1 MCSVA
6 SVTPTKR
13 QCGFPPPT
21 RRLQWMRRGRWT
33 REQILAPG
41 QEHSGEIIAELEYS
55 DTEIAEM
62 AVAGLIIDKPVS

>member
-1 MCSVA
+1 
-6 SVTPTKR
+6 
-13 QCGFPPPT
+13 
-21 RRLQWMRRGRWT
+21 MRRGRWT

-41 QEHSGEIIAELEYS
+41 LRKHSGEIIAELEYS